1 MTSSFTY
8 EWIKY
13 TNIVQR
19 TGICLTFQY
28 KMNGN
33 NNTLALYLKS
43 FSGKKTLMW
52 RLHGNHG
59 HDWTS
64 GAVTY
69 WPKQDISVSYF
80 FDGRIRLSFF
90 ECSFILLFA
99 FFLGFFSVFVCLF
112 VSSFVFFVCFILH
125 VF

>member
-1 MTSSFTY
+1 MSLDKKHALSTVENMTSSFTY
-8 EWIKY
+8 EWIEY

-43 FSGKKTLMW
+43 FSGRKTLMW

-59 HDWTS
+59 HDWTI
-64 GAVTY
+64 GMVTY
-69 WPKQDISVSYF
+69 WPKEDISVSYF
-80 FDGRIRLSFF
+80 LMVES
-90 ECSFILLFA
+90 
-99 FFLGFFSVFVCLF
+99 VCLSLN
-112 VSSFVFFVCFILH
+112 VRSSYC
-125 VF
+125 